1 MPVCRAHSVLSK
13 LRVPH
18 HIQSIQANT
27 LSAGPTIRTWQP
39 GGSERPERHEQF
51 EPENHVPSNQ
61 PSSPLPIGSQPGDEL
76 ASSAFPHTLSDTHFG
91 ALIDAVQDY
100 AIFMLDPDGRVVSWN
115 RGAQSI
121 KGYTAAEIIG
131 QHFSVFYTPDDVAS
145 GKPGTELALAA
156 SEGRIEDEGW
166 RLRQD
171 GSRFW
176 ANVTITAIRA
186 PDGALRGFAK
196 VTRDMTDRLRLVEL
210 QHASALSSHVQ
221 SAREEERTR
230 IARELH
236 DDLGQQLVALKMDV
250 ALLDQAATEDGKTAC
265 HTVAQT
271 IALQVQIDSVI
282 ASARRIAGG
291 LRPPMLDDL
300 GLGAALEWLAAEFRN
315 RYGLA
320 VTVQN
325 ATDQL
330 VLSPTA
336 ATAIFRIVQEAL
348 TNVTRHAGATRV
360 RVEMGVEHDEF
371 RMRIED
377 NGKGTTLDRNRGKEN
392 FGLLGM
398 QERVRQLDGRITFDS
413 APGDGFRID
422 ICLPVDAV
430 KANQD

>member
-1 MPVCRAHSVLSK
+1 
-13 LRVPH
+13 
-18 HIQSIQANT
+18 
-27 LSAGPTIRTWQP
+27 
-39 GGSERPERHEQF
+39 
-51 EPENHVPSNQ
+51 VPSDQ
-61 PSSPLPIGSQPGDEL
+61 PSLPLPSGTPASDEL
-76 ASSAFPHTLSDTHFG
+76 ASNAFPHALGNIHFR
-91 ALIDAVQDY
+91 LLLDAVQDY

-121 KGYTAAEIIG
+121 KGYTAGEIIG
-131 QHFSVFYTPDDVAS
+131 QHFSVFYTPEDVAAA
-145 GKPGTELALAA
+145 KPRTELALAE

-166 RLRQD
+166 RVRQD

-186 PDGALRGFAK
+186 PDGGLRGFAK

-250 ALLDQAATEDGKTAC
+250 ALLDQAAIEDGKTAR
-265 HTVAQT
+265 HSIAQT
-271 IALQVQIDSVI
+271 IALQVQIDSII

-320 VTVQN
+320 AAVQN
-325 ATDQL
+325 AADQL

-336 ATAIFRIVQEAL
+336 ATAIFRMVQEAL
-348 TNVTRHAGATRV
+348 TNVTRHAQATRV
-360 RVEMGVEHDEF
+360 HVEMRVVQDEF
-371 RMRIED
+371 RLHIED
-377 NGKGTTLDRNRGKEN
+377 NGKGTTLDHNRGKEN

-398 QERVRQLDGRITFDS
+398 QERVRLLHGRITFDS

-422 ICLPVDAV
+422 IGLPVDAV
-430 KANQD
+430 KANRDGT